1 MSTRISIKDL
11 QEMVDQINDITGHD
25 KDPYDHSK
33 KGCNP
38 NTGTYLID
46 SAYGGVQLVRM
57 SLTKG
62 CSGQSDITSGFNT
75 KKDLYEKIKGIL
87 TGLKMKQN

>member
-46 SAYGGVQLVRM
+46 WKVDPGV
-57 SLTKG
+57 SFKNNE
-62 CSGQSDITSGFNT
+62 F
-75 KKDLYEKIKGIL
+75 K
-87 TGLKMKQN
+87 